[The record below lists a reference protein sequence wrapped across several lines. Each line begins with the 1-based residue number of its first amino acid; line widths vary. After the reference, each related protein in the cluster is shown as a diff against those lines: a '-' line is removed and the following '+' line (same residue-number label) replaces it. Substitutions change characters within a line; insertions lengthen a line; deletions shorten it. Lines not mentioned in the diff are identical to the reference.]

1 MTWRDQIEARTN
13 AANVSAEW
21 KGLKKRLKK
30 DANITS
36 TKHQQR
42 ATA

>member
-21 KGLKKRLKK
+21 KYLKRLKK